1 VNFEGK
7 IIYKLRTFHTFAFF
21 FDSCTQPLIRIKKM
35 FQFSHIEYLYA
46 LALIPLF
53 VVFFAGALLARKKR
67 LQRFGDTELVSR
79 LMPDASTRK
88 PVLKFVLLMIACI
101 FVALGVAGPKFGTK
115 LQETK
120 RTGSEIIIA
129 LDVSNSMMA
138 EDIQPNRLERAKQ
151 AVSKL
156 IDRLGENKIGLIVFA
171 GEAYTQLPITTDY
184 VSAKMF
190 LSTISPDIVPIQGT
204 AIGTAINL
212 AVNSFSPTS
221 EAGKAIIVITD
232 GENHEDN
239 PVQAAEEA
247 LKHGISVYAIGVGS
261 TQGTPIPVKTTSGQ
275 RDFIKDRSGNT
286 VMTRLDEKTLQEVAM
301 AGKGIYVRA
310 TTANM
315 GLNNVYDEI
324 GKLDKAE
331 YDAKV
336 YTDFAEMFQWPFGA
350 ALAFLLIEL
359 LISNRKNRFRI
370 FGSWNANEAHLAE

>member
-1 VNFEGK
+1 
-7 IIYKLRTFHTFAFF
+7 
-21 FDSCTQPLIRIKKM
+21 M
-35 FQFSHIEYLYA
+35 FQFSHQEYLYA

-53 VVFFAGALLARKKR
+53 MVLFAYVSLARKRR

-88 PVLKFVLLMIACI
+88 PAVKFVLLMIAYM
-101 FVALGVAGPKFGTK
+101 FVVLGVAGPKFGTK

-151 AVSKL
+151 AVSRL
-156 IDRLGENKIGLIVFA
+156 IDRLGDNKIGLIVFA

-212 AVNSFSPTS
+212 AVNSFSPAS
-221 EAGKAIIVITD
+221 EAGKAIVVITD

-247 LKHGISVYAIGVGS
+247 LKRGVNVYTIGVGS
-261 TQGTPIPVKTTSGQ
+261 TQGTPIPVRTASGQ
-275 RDFIKDRSGNT
+275 RDFMKDRAGNT
-286 VMTRLDEKTLQEVAM
+286 VMSKLDEKTLQETAM

-324 GKLDKAE
+324 NKLEKTE
-331 YDAKV
+331 YEAKI
-336 YTDFAEMFQWPFGA
+336 YTDFAEMFQWPFGV
-350 ALAFLLIEL
+350 ALAFLLAEL
-359 LISNRKNRFRI
+359 LISNRKNRFRL
-370 FGSWNANEAHLAE
+370 FGI

>member
-1 VNFEGK
+1 
-7 IIYKLRTFHTFAFF
+7 
-21 FDSCTQPLIRIKKM
+21 M
-35 FQFSHIEYLYA
+35 FQFSNQEYLYA

-53 VVFFAGALLARKKR
+53 TVIFAWVLFLRKKR

-88 PVLKFVLLMIACI
+88 PVVKFVLLMIAYT
-101 FVALGVAGPKFGTK
+101 FAVLGVAGPKYGTK
-115 LQETK
+115 LQESK
-120 RTGSEIIIA
+120 RTGVEIIIA

-151 AVSKL
+151 AVSRL
-156 IDRLGENKIGLIVFA
+156 IDRLGDNKIGLIVFA
-171 GEAYTQLPITTDY
+171 GEAYVQLPITADY

-190 LSTISPDIVPIQGT
+190 LNTISPDVVPVQGT

-212 AVNSFSPTS
+212 AVNSFSPAS

-239 PVQAAEEA
+239 PVQAAEDA
-247 LKHGISVYAIGVGS
+247 LKRGINVYAIGVGS
-261 TQGTPIPVKTTSGQ
+261 TQGVPIPVRTASGQ
-275 RDFIKDRSGNT
+275 RDFMKDRSGNT
-286 VMTRLDEKTLQEVAM
+286 VMTRLDEKTLQEIAM

-324 GKLDKAE
+324 NKLEKGE
-331 YDAKV
+331 YEMKI
-336 YTDFAEMFQWPFGA
+336 YTDFAEMFQWPFGVA
-350 ALAFLLIEL
+350 FVFLLVEL
-359 LISNRKNRFRI
+359 LISNRKNRFKI
-370 FGSWNANEAHLAE
+370 FQSINN

>member
-1 VNFEGK
+1 
-7 IIYKLRTFHTFAFF
+7 
-21 FDSCTQPLIRIKKM
+21 M
-35 FQFSHIEYLYA
+35 FQFSHPEYLYA
-46 LALIPLF
+46 LFLIPLF
-53 VVFFAGALLARKKR
+53 VMLFVWGVHVRRKR

-88 PVLKFVLLMIACI
+88 PVLKFVLLMIACA
-101 FVALGVAGPKFGTK
+101 FAVVGVAGPKFGTK

-151 AVSKL
+151 AVSRL

-190 LSTISPDIVPIQGT
+190 LNTISPEIVPIQGT
-204 AIGTAINL
+204 AIGAAVNL

-221 EAGKAIIVITD
+221 EAGKAVIVITD

-247 LKHGISVYAIGVGS
+247 IKRGINVYTIGVGS
-261 TQGTPIPVKTTSGQ
+261 TQGTPIPVRTASGQ
-275 RDFIKDRSGNT
+275 RDFIKDKSGNT
-286 VMTRLDEKTLQEVAM
+286 VITKLDEKTLQEVAM

-324 GKLDKAE
+324 NKLEKSE
-331 YDAKV
+331 YDAKI
-336 YTDFAEMFQWPFGA
+336 YTDFAEMFQWPFGVV
-350 ALAFLLIEL
+350 LAFLLIEL

-370 FGSWNANEAHLAE
+370 FGHEE

>member
-1 VNFEGK
+1 
-7 IIYKLRTFHTFAFF
+7 
-21 FDSCTQPLIRIKKM
+21 M
-35 FQFSHIEYLYA
+35 FQFSHPEYLYA

-53 VVFFAGALLARKKR
+53 TVIFVWVLLARKMR

-88 PVLKFVLLMIACI
+88 PILKFILLMIAYT

-151 AVSKL
+151 AVSRL
-156 IDRLGENKIGLIVFA
+156 IDRLGDNKIGLIVFA

-204 AIGTAINL
+204 AIGAAINL
-212 AVNSFSPTS
+212 AVNSFSPAS

-247 LKHGISVYAIGVGS
+247 LKRGVNVYAIGVGS
-261 TQGTPIPVKTTSGQ
+261 PQGTPIPMRTASGQ
-275 RDFIKDRSGNT
+275 RDFMKDRAGNT
-286 VMTRLDEKTLQEVAM
+286 VMSKLDEKTLQEVAM

-310 TTANM
+310 TAANM

-324 GKLDKAE
+324 NKLEKAE
-331 YDAKV
+331 YDAKI
-336 YTDFAEMFQWPFGA
+336 YTDFAEMFQWPFGV
-350 ALAFLLIEL
+350 ALVFLLVEL
-359 LISNRKNRFRI
+359 LISNRRNRFRLFTI
-370 FGSWNANEAHLAE
+370 KS